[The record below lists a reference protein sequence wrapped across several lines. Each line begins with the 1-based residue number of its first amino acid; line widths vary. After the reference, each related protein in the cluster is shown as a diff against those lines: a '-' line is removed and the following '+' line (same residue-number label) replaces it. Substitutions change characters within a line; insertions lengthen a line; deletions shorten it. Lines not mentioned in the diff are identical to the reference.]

1 MITITLPENNSITN
15 DIAFLN
21 DEDENILSIGSE
33 LGLDITP
40 TQYNNFQNNH
50 YFIPYYN
57 EYKYLVY
64 QYIKSSDNN
73 GNVISSELQYINFS
87 DWQSKGQDLNS
98 KIIGNFYE
106 VKPYKITTEGANLI
120 SNGTFDTNIT
130 GWSRLPSTAAI
141 AWVSSVGLDG
151 GLLNLLAV
159 TPLCLIKPF
168 NFKGFLYTDWQNL
181 RNKIQRHF

>member
-1 MITITLPENNSITN
+1 M
-15 DIAFLN
+15 
-21 DEDENILSIGSE
+21 
-33 LGLDITP
+33 
-40 TQYNNFQNNH
+40 
-50 YFIPYYN
+50 
-57 EYKYLVY
+57 VY

-151 GLLNLLAV
+151 GVVKFTSSDTTLSNQALL
-159 TPLCLIKPF
+159 IS
-168 NFKGFLYTDWQNL
+168 KGFSIQTGKTYEIKFSVISDKWRNIDAGIRRNSGSYDWLINKNL
-181 RNKIQRHF
+181 RLVQPKGK